1 MAELFSLVKYSILP
15 RCTNIYPE
23 DQTTTGAF
31 SMSFSDGLLRLPSES
46 LVQRCSESTDIERKH
61 QTYRVWITDS
71 ILIGDHLPANW
82 FAHILEHWVT
92 NSFKTYVF
100 RVMLLFRRWSHAT
113 GHHQWLSRD
122 ASTGKEQHLKD
133 FLRKRLHELEAGPAG
148 GGQCREWQEWHT
160 DWTVDPYSAES
171 LCRRM
176 DWRPQIR

>member
-1 MAELFSLVKYSILP
+1 MVCCGYHRKVWFRDVQSRRTLRENTSKHQHQGYSITP
-15 RCTNIYPE
+15 AHE
-23 DQTTTGAF
+23 
-31 SMSFSDGLLRLPSES
+31 
-46 LVQRCSESTDIERKH
+46 
-61 QTYRVWITDS
+61 TYRVWITDS